1 LQARLVLDG
10 VDRDSGSDL
19 SCIGAQLGEGRVGG
33 VELGGERGFLKGDL
47 IFFVFF
53 LWGGG
58 LKKVESERFS
68 ILSPSVFLFLFL
80 FLFLLFR

>member
-1 LQARLVLDG
+1 
-10 VDRDSGSDL
+10 
-19 SCIGAQLGEGRVGG
+19 
-33 VELGGERGFLKGDL
+33 
-47 IFFVFF
+47 
-53 LWGGG
+53 